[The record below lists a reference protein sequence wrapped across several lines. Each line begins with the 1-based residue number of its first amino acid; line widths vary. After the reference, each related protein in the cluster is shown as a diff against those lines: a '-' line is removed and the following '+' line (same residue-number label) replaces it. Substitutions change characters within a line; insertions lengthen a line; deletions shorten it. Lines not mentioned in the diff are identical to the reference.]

1 MKSQF
6 SHQWNW
12 LKQNQEKLLYVLIN
26 PLSITMSSISNPT
39 KIMLNT
45 IKMDNTTKCIISLN
59 VAAVFIVLAIE
70 TSKWEVGIPSLDVM
84 ENTVVDNFV
93 DTNGWEEIISDW
105 TVKLIITAK

>member
-1 MKSQF
+1 
-6 SHQWNW
+6 
-12 LKQNQEKLLYVLIN
+12 
-26 PLSITMSSISNPT
+26 
-39 KIMLNT
+39 
-45 IKMDNTTKCIISLN
+45 MDNTTKYIISLN

-93 DTNGWEEIISDW
+93 DNNGWEEIISDW